1 MPVASTQ
8 ATSKLLRFLTK
19 NLDLK
24 RTGGVLFVRDEST
37 LILSDMYTVSN
48 ECLKNIEAHF
58 PQATITVMS
67 SEGSRSGF
75 LVIIGCGQDKD
86 NAWQRSMLRLWM
98 HFSLFLSTC
107 LWAFQLNRSTMAAN
121 V

>member
-1 MPVASTQ
+1 MPVAATQ

-24 RTGGVLFVRDEST
+24 RNGGVLFVRDEST
-37 LILSDMYTVSN
+37 LILSDMYTMSN
-48 ECLKNIEAHF
+48 ENLKNIEAHF
-58 PQATITVMS
+58 PQVTITVMS

-75 LVIIGCGQDKD
+75 LVIIGCRQEKDK
-86 NAWQRSMLRLWM
+86 AGQRSVLRLWM
-98 HFSLFLSTC
+98 HFAFFVSTW
-107 LWAFQLNRSTMAAN
+107 LWAFRLNRIAMAAD